1 MIRALLIM
9 FALCLGAQD
18 ATSPS
23 SGKKATKS
31 TEAEEVTIT
40 SHSVD
45 FFTQPQKHQAIFEKN
60 VVVQRGS
67 LSMKA
72 DKITCFLNATN
83 EIQLIIAE
91 GKVRISDQE
100 TVATAGKAAYSPKQK
115 KFILLK
121 KPTILKESS
130 LIEARRITLYHE
142 TQEIFFD
149 EPVINADIEAVKK

>member
-1 MIRALLIM
+1 MIRALLLL
-9 FALCLGAQD
+9 FSLCLGAQD

-23 SGKKATKS
+23 PKQKS
-31 TEAEEVTIT
+31 VKDSKAEEVTIT

-45 FFTQPQKHQAIFEKN
+45 FFTQPQKHQAVFEKN
-60 VVVQRGS
+60 VVVKRGS
-67 LSMKA
+67 LTMKA

-83 EIQLIIAE
+83 EVQLIIAE
-91 GKVRISDQE
+91 GKVIISDQD

-149 EPVINADIEAVKK
+149 EPVINTDIEAVKK